1 MSLFTRIYSC
11 ITFRPSVPL
20 DVTFNRFI
28 IIYRACEVN
37 DLITRTNHA
46 ATIIQGAWRQHMRY
60 VKIKSVIPVI
70 TSLQSRARRFLAQRR
85 HYDMLEMSRHNNYFI
100 IHLSSIQSLC
110 RRRLAI
116 LRVTELREE
125 RSLKTSIVVHIQQRA
140 RCLLARRKLLKYR
153 NSAPLSLFDKLAS
166 GSLPHQLPD
175 PVGKVDDVRP
185 SNILQVLQQ
194 VGHQDF
200 VPSVATPRDYVLPAT
215 RDYTPA
221 QQAIYNA
228 KPLLMLYKQPL
239 VVLNNSL
246 RVMAEFFDEFS
257 AVPFRPSKPD
267 ELYIKHYKEVYS
279 ITDACVSD
287 FRKHSKLETDDLF
300 HQAIHALPP
309 IMFNFSDFKRE
320 ALFKKGFLVPSSIK
334 RALYTIQVRYLDTGP
349 EYLLIEFNGIWT
361 GFPILSFIHY
371 CNLESKRIVNRRYFN
386 NFAPIIKA
394 PIIPLSFDLLPKDCL
409 YGATLLEDQQTDSPS
424 TIGSSIGRDVQS
436 VKITTSEVVMP
447 PPVGTEPPLI
457 DLSEEIVVDHTKG
470 PYHQQ
475 APSLEAIDVVS
486 NDPWTPLSTIPTQ
499 EEIWGYANHP
509 SVSWDHDDGVW
520 LDSGSS
526 GHIGKVVD
534 FDEDGKVHCKNPDC
548 HIELLG
554 ASRQKSVWR
563 EGLCGDCH
571 GTIAQEKN
579 TLRQRAQ
586 NNGDKSSSSRQE
598 RCRCWGNQRGICIK
612 HGHKIYLLNGKC
624 QNCV

>member
-1 MSLFTRIYSC
+1 MSLFVRIYSF
-11 ITFRPSVPL
+11 IIIRPSVPL
-20 DVTFNRFI
+20 DVTFNRFV
-28 IIYRACEVN
+28 IIYRACELN
-37 DLITRTNHA
+37 DLIAHTSHA
-46 ATIIQGAWRQHMRY
+46 ATTIQRAWRRHMTR

-70 TSLQSRARRFLAQRR
+70 ISLQSRARGFLAQQR
-85 HYDMLEMSRHNNYFI
+85 HYDTLKMSRHNNYFI
-100 IHLSSIQSLC
+100 IHLLSVQNLC

-116 LRVTELREE
+116 LRATELREE
-125 RSLKTSIVVHIQQRA
+125 MSLKTSIVVHIQQRA

-166 GSLPHQLPD
+166 DFLAHQMPD
-175 PVGKVDDVRP
+175 FVGKVDDVRP

-194 VGHQDF
+194 VGQQDF
-200 VPSVATPRDYVLPAT
+200 IHQVATPRDHVSSVT

-221 QQAIYNA
+221 QQAIYDA

-246 RVMAEFFDEFS
+246 RIMAEFFDEFS

-279 ITDACVSD
+279 ITDACTSD
-287 FRKHSKLETDDLF
+287 FRKHSKLWVDDPF
-300 HQAIHALPP
+300 HHAIHALPP

-320 ALFKKGFLVPSSIK
+320 ALSKKGFLVPLSIK
-334 RALYTIQVRYLDTGP
+334 RTLYTIQVRYLATGP
-349 EYLLIEFNGIWT
+349 EYLLIAFDGIWT

-371 CNLESKRIVNRRYFN
+371 CNLESKRIANRTHFN

-394 PIIPLSFDLLPKDCL
+394 PIIPLSFDLLPKDCP
-409 YGATLLEDQQTDSPS
+409 YGATLVEDRQTGSPS
-424 TIGSSIGRDVQS
+424 IIRSSIESDVQP
-436 VKITTSEVVMP
+436 VKENASEIVVP
-447 PPVGTEPPLI
+447 PLIVTEPPLI
-457 DLSEEIVVDHTKG
+457 DLSEEIVVSYAKG
-470 PYHQQ
+470 PNSQQ
-475 APSLEAIDVVS
+475 TPFPGTIDVVS
-486 NDPWTPLSTIPTQ
+486 NDPWTPSSTSPTQ
-499 EEIWGYANHP
+499 EEIWGYANQP

-520 LDSGSS
+520 LDSVPS

-571 GTIAQEKN
+571 GAIAQEKN
-579 TLRQRAQ
+579 TLKQRVQ
-586 NNGDKSSSSRQE
+586 NNACNSSSSRQE
-598 RCRCWGNQRGICIK
+598 RCRCWGNQRGVCVK